1 MFKKILGFIFLIVG
15 ITIITGFDKT
25 IETKVIEKFDISQVE
40 QSILE
45 RFVTTPKENQVPVE
59 ETKNKNTSF
68 ELNVT
73 HPYPAPEIALTEWI
87 NSHPL
92 TMKDLRGKV
101 VIIDFWTYSCINC
114 QRTLP
119 YLVKWD
125 KKYRDK

>member
-1 MFKKILGFIFLIVG
+1 MFKKILGCIFLFVG

-25 IETKVIEKFDISQVE
+25 IETKVIEKFDISHVE

-45 RFVTTPKENQVPVE
+45 KFVTPKENQSPIE
-59 ETKNKNTSF
+59 ETKNKNTSL
-68 ELNVT
+68 ELNVVN
-73 HPYPAPEIALTEWI
+73 PYPAPEITLTEWI

-92 TMKDLRGKV
+92 MMKDLRGKV

>member
-45 RFVTTPKENQVPVE
+45 KFITPKENKVPVE
-59 ETKNKNTSF
+59 ETKNENTSLK
-68 ELNVT
+68 LNVVN
-73 HPYPAPEIALTEWI
+73 PYPAPEIALTEWI